1 MREPLTDATAD
12 APCPVVVAQM
22 VEPLSLL
29 PLTRAHCKLLV
40 VAGDPCQLP
49 PIIAQ
54 PAATTGNPPSAGP
67 ARSKF

>member
-1 MREPLTDATAD
+1 MLTASVPL
-12 APCPVVVAQM
+12 VVAQM

-49 PIIAQ
+49 PIIAH
-54 PAATTGNPPSAGP
+54 PAATTGDRP
-67 ARSKF
+67 AQSQGGD